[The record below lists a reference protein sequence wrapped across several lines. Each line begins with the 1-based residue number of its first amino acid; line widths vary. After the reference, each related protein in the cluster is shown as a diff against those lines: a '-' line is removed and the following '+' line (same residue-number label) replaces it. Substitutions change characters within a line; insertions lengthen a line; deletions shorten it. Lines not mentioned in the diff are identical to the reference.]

1 VSALALSPAPGSQGP
16 GPTPARILEAL
27 DLALVRRSAG
37 MLPGEHRAP
46 GVGSG
51 TELAQLRV
59 YQPGD
64 DVRQLDPA
72 ASARTGVPHVRLHV
86 PERLMTAWIVLD
98 VSPSM
103 AFGTALRLK
112 SDVAAGA
119 ATVLARLAVRR
130 GGRAGLV
137 LCGGPDELVI
147 APRSGRRA
155 SATIE
160 RAIGEGVVADGAGD
174 DGSLARALERL
185 SRLAR
190 SPGMVAVVSDFRTE
204 ARWARPLR
212 ALGQRHSLIAVDVRD
227 PRETSLP
234 SAGVLRL
241 VDPESGRQVEADTR
255 DAALRERYAERE
267 RERRGVVREELRRA
281 GAELV
286 ELTTGDPW
294 LEQLGRRLR

>member
-1 VSALALSPAPGSQGP
+1 MPAHVLKAS
-16 GPTPARILEAL
+16 E
-27 DLALVRRSAG
+27 LALVKRAAG

-46 GVGSG
+46 GAGLG

-72 ASARTGVPHVRLHV
+72 ASARTGVPHVRLQV

-103 AFGTALRLK
+103 AFGTGLRLK

-137 LCGGPDELVI
+137 LCGGREEVLLR
-147 APRSGRRA
+147 PRSGRGA
-155 SATIE
+155 SAAIE
-160 RAIGEGVVADGAGD
+160 HAIGAGVVEDEAGD
-174 DGSLARALERL
+174 DDSLARALGRV

-190 SPGMVAVVSDFRTE
+190 APGLVAVISDFR
-204 ARWARPLR
+204 AAHGWARPLR
-212 ALGQRHSLIAVDVRD
+212 ALHQRHSLVAVEVCD
-227 PRETSLP
+227 PREQRLP
-234 SAGVLRL
+234 DVGVLRL
-241 VDPESGRQVEADTR
+241 VDPESGAQVEADTR
-255 DAALRERYAERE
+255 DAALRERYEKSERA
-267 RERRGVVREELRRA
+267 RRAGVREELRTA
-281 GAELV
+281 GAEHVVLD
-286 ELTTGDPW
+286 TGSPW
-294 LEQLGRRLR
+294 LQQLGRRLR

>member
-1 VSALALSPAPGSQGP
+1 V
-16 GPTPARILEAL
+16 EAL
-27 DLALVRRSAG
+27 DLALVRRTAG
-37 MLPGEHRAP
+37 VLPGEHRAP

-72 ASARTGVPHVRLHV
+72 ASARTGLPHVRLQV

-103 AFGTALRLK
+103 AFGTGLRLK

-119 ATVLARLAVRR
+119 ASVLARLAVRR

-137 LCGGPDELVI
+137 LCGGWDELFI
-147 APRSGRRA
+147 PPRSGRRA
-155 SATIE
+155 SAAIE
-160 RAIGEGVVADGAGD
+160 HAVREGVVADGNGD
-174 DGSLARALERL
+174 DGSLARALSRL

-190 SPGMVAVVSDFRTE
+190 SPGMVAVVSDFRSE
-204 ARWARPLR
+204 GGWARPLR
-212 ALGQRHSLIAVDVRD
+212 ALGKRHSVVAVEVSD
-227 PRETSLP
+227 PREASLP

-241 VDPESGRQVEADTR
+241 VDPESGTQVEADTR

-267 RERRGVVREELRRA
+267 RRRRGAVRDELRTA
-281 GAELV
+281 AAEIV

-294 LEQLGRRLR
+294 LQQLGRRLR